1 MTNAEKYTNVFVETL
16 EIKED
21 QVEGL
26 EYQAI
31 PEWDSVGHMSLI
43 AAMEEAFDIMMDTD
57 DIIDFSSFEKGKDI
71 LSKNGYNVVGEAENG
86 AKAVEKYAEL
96 KPDLVLM
103 DITMPEMDG
112 IAALKSIKSSDPG
125 ATVIMCSAMGQ
136 QAMVIESIQAGAKD
150 FIVKPFQPDRVIE
163 AVKKVVG

>member
-1 MTNAEKYTNVFVETL
+1 MAKNV
-16 EIKED
+16 
-21 QVEGL
+21 
-26 EYQAI
+26 
-31 PEWDSVGHMSLI
+31 LI
-43 AAMEEAFDIMMDTD
+43 CDDAAFMRMM
-57 DIIDFSSFEKGKDI
+57 IKDI

-136 QAMVIESIQAGAKD
+136 QAIQAGAKD